1 MRALREQ
8 EEQGF
13 SRRKFLAST
22 SALGAAA
29 SLFGIQPVA
38 SSEPPP
44 ETKKIR
50 VLHSPGICLV
60 PQYLAEALLKLEGFS
75 EVEYVGDEHTNGFD
89 DLAAD
94 KADVHIN
101 DAPGA
106 LPVLDAAKPFV
117 LLAGI
122 HGGCYE
128 LFGTRQIT
136 GIRDLKGKT
145 VAVYTLGK
153 GSHLI
158 VATML
163 AYVGINPNDV
173 HWLPGTKD
181 SSAMQLFVEG
191 KADAFIGFPPDP
203 QELRAKNVGHVILD
217 TSQDRPWSRYFCC
230 MVGASRRFTEKNPIA
245 TKRALRAFLKATDI
259 CAQDPARA
267 ARYVVEKGYE
277 ARYQVA
283 YEVLTQLSYRRW
295 RETSPE
301 DTLRFYA
308 LRLHE
313 VGMIKTNPQKLID
326 RGTDWRFLNQ
336 LRKELKV

>member
-1 MRALREQ
+1 MRSLHEQ
-8 EEQGF
+8 RDDGF
-13 SRRKFLAST
+13 SRRKFLANT

-29 SLFGIQPVA
+29 SFFGVQRVSA
-38 SSEPPP
+38 GEPPP
-44 ETKKIR
+44 ETNKIR
-50 VLHSPGICLV
+50 VLHSPGICLI
-60 PQYLAEALLKLEGFS
+60 PLYLAEELLRLEGFS
-75 EVEYVGDEHTNGFD
+75 EVEYVGDRHTNGFD

-94 KADVHIN
+94 KADIHIN

-106 LPVLDAAKPFV
+106 LPVLDAARPFV

-128 LFGTRQIT
+128 LFGTREIQ
-136 GIRDLKGKT
+136 GIRDLKGRT
-145 VAVYTLGK
+145 VAVYSLGK
-153 GSHLI
+153 GSHII

-173 HWLPGTKD
+173 HWVPGTREVD
-181 SSAMQLFVEG
+181 SMRLFVEG

-203 QELRAKNVGHVILD
+203 QALRAKNVGHVILD

-230 MVGASRRFTEKNPIA
+230 MVGASRRFIENNPIA
-245 TKRALRAFLKATDI
+245 TKRALRALLKATDI
-259 CAQDPARA
+259 CAEDPARA

-277 ARYQVA
+277 PRYQVA
-283 YEVLTQLSYRRW
+283 HEVLTQLSYRRW
-295 RETSPE
+295 RESNPE

-313 VGMIKTNPQKLID
+313 VGMIKNRPDKLIA
-326 RGTDWRFLNQ
+326 RGTDWRFLND
-336 LRKELKV
+336 LKKELKA

>member
-1 MRALREQ
+1 MRTVTGNGELR
-8 EEQGF
+8 F
-13 SRRKFLAST
+13 TRRSFLAST
-22 SALGAAA
+22 SALGAA
-29 SLFGIQPVA
+29 SLLRNSLAAG
-38 SSEPPP
+38 EPPP
-44 ETKKIR
+44 ETNRLRI
-50 VLHSPGICLV
+50 LHSPGICLI
-60 PQYLAEALLKLEGFS
+60 PAYLAEELLRLEGFS
-75 EVEYVGDEHTNGFD
+75 EVEYVGDPHSNGFD

-106 LPVLDAAKPFV
+106 LPVLDAARPFV

-128 LFGTRQIT
+128 LFGTPQIQ

-153 GSHLI
+153 GSHII

-163 AYVGINPNDV
+163 AYVGIDPNDV
-173 HWLPGTKD
+173 NWVQGTGAGG
-181 SSAMQLFVEG
+181 AMRLFSEG

-203 QELRAKNVGHVILD
+203 QELRAKKVGHVILD
-217 TSQDRPWSRYFCC
+217 TSQDRPWAQYFCC
-230 MVGASRRFTEKNPIA
+230 MLGANRRFTQENPIA
-245 TKRALRAFLKATDI
+245 TKRALRAFLKATDL
-259 CAQDPARA
+259 CVREPERA

-277 ARYQVA
+277 PHYEVA

-295 RETSPE
+295 REANPE

-308 LRLHE
+308 LRLYE
-313 VGMIKTNPQKLID
+313 VGMIKTTPNKLIAQ
-326 RGTDWRFLNQ
+326 GCDWQFLN
-336 LRKELKV
+336 ELKRELKA